1 MLLFTIFDE
10 NLSWY
15 VDDNIQIHRIMT
27 TDTDD
32 EDFVESNK
40 MRSKKNK
47 AFETLFC
54 IFFCY
59 FLFLSLTLMA
69 IAYLRNRNHE
79 RHKVN

>member
-1 MLLFTIFDE
+1 MFTIFDE

-54 IFFCY
+54 IFFL
-59 FLFLSLTLMA
+59 LFFIFECNLDGNSLF
-69 IAYLRNRNHE
+69 E
-79 RHKVN
+79 K